1 MSSQKEEM
9 GPRLSSVIIIGILT
23 FVLGKFLG
31 LASLVSQPVQVVTR
45 EPENIVPGTVY
56 YQKGNRSGRTVWR
69 AKEEAWKEGTVSVLS
84 LDEAELNQWSSDRL
98 KVDAKPV
105 GEEEAGWSE
114 RLQLQVSPVNFRILE
129 DEVQL
134 ATEVQL
140 GDFFNERTFLYQV
153 RGRFESTSSG
163 VKFVQSKGTLGYA
176 PIGSFPVYR
185 DVLFSMVLG
194 RFGENPET
202 EWLAESLAG
211 LESVE
216 IADGQLILRRRAE
229 G

>member
-1 MSSQKEEM
+1 ML
-9 GPRLSSVIIIGILT
+9 R
-23 FVLGKFLG
+23 
-31 LASLVSQPVQVVTR
+31 
-45 EPENIVPGTVY
+45 
-56 YQKGNRSGRTVWR
+56 
-69 AKEEAWKEGTVSVLS
+69 KEGTVSVLS

-140 GDFFNERTFLYQV
+140 GDFFSERTFLYQV